1 MSVDEQRARNE
12 QKAEGEAERGPARS
26 TPGAAPIGEAIEAF
40 HARGELALG
49 ADLTL
54 FSTGGTTQ
62 NVHVTLLAT
71 VAPGETVVMARNG
84 HKSAFAGLVLSGA
97 RPVYVDPVYDADL
110 QVAHGVDPGDLGR
123 VLDAHTDARAVM
135 IFTPT

>member
-1 MSVDEQRARNE
+1 MY
-12 QKAEGEAERGPARS
+12 
-26 TPGAAPIGEAIEAF
+26 
-40 HARGELALG
+40 G

-54 FSTGGTTQ
+54 FFTGGTTQ
-62 NVHVTLLAT
+62 NVHVALLAT

-97 RPVYVDPVYDADL
+97 RPVYVDPDYDADL